1 MFKFVVLIV
10 IFGFVNVLPQSGGL
24 KGIVSADGEPLA
36 GVTIR
41 VLDTKSGTVTNSDGY
56 YELKNLPAGK
66 INLQFTYVGYLT
78 IDKTVIIEAG
88 RILTAN
94 ISLTE
99 KNLELDE
106 IVISDKARDAS
117 DTETSVIDLEPEQ
130 AKVLP
135 GAGEDVLRTLQALP
149 GILAP
154 NDFSSQLVVR
164 GSGPDQNLI
173 IIDNVE
179 IFNPYRLYGFISM
192 FNPDAVSDITLITGG
207 FPVKYGDRLSAV
219 LDVSNREG
227 TSKKSLTGS
236 LNASITN
243 ANLVLEG
250 KNPFNI
256 QGGWM
261 INSRRTYYDLIL
273 EPFAKNAGLVEE
285 ETAFP
290 NFYDIQ
296 AKATFGPFNGHKI
309 NLFGIYSADGVDI
322 VSGSQ
327 RKTPDSVSVN
337 NVTRNDVI
345 GLTWEYSPNAKFFL
359 QNTLSWYNNSGDAG
373 FSAEILDPSLNRES
387 FKDFSA
393 DTIRPYLFGF
403 QVNSTF
409 LFEKFSWDSKTNL
422 LWGNNNILEAGFGA
436 DVLKST
442 LIFDFEF
449 DPQLRAIF
457 SANPNFRSSIGD
469 IKDTK
474 TYSRYRAFVQNKF
487 NLWDRVYINPGVRFD
502 HYEIIGKSYIAPRIS
517 ASLQIDELTTL
528 RAAWGIFYQSPGYEK
543 LLDAGVLYDF
553 SPVNVSLLEA
563 EKAIHYVLGIE
574 KWLSFEWNLKLE
586 AYYKDFSNL
595 IVPKIVTGTR
605 YYTERVPGQ
614 DPNTT
619 AGWTRPV
626 TVQSDSI
633 TQIPVNNSYG
643 ESYGLEVMLAK
654 KNMDRNS
661 SLSGWISYSFSV
673 ADRFERNFT
682 VPFRF
687 DQRHTLNIVLDYQF
701 AENWN
706 LGVRWQ
712 YGSGFP
718 NTTPEGLR
726 PRIIAVDTN
735 GDLKPDTPQIAV
747 RRSSADP
754 NNAEVIYDIAFEDKN
769 RFNSRKPVYHRLD
782 IRVTAAARFWNL
794 NWNFYLDVI
803 NVYNRS
809 NIIGYDYYVTENKEL
824 GVKPTSMFPI
834 LPTLGFSIKF

>member
-1 MFKFVVLIV
+1 MYKFVVLLA
-10 IFGFVNVLPQSGGL
+10 IFGFVDALPQFGGL
-24 KGIVSADGEPLA
+24 KGIVSADGEPLP

-41 VLDTKSGTVTNSDGY
+41 VLDTKSGTVSNSDGY

-78 IDKTVIIEAG
+78 IDKTVTIEAG

-117 DTETSVIDLEPEQ
+117 DTETSIIDLEPEQ

-227 TSKKSLTGS
+227 TPKKSLTGS

-256 QGGWM
+256 RGGWM

-296 AKATFGPFNGHKI
+296 AKVTFGPFDGHKI

-322 VSGSQ
+322 VSGSE

-337 NVTRNDVI
+337 NVTRNDVL

-409 LFEKFSWDSKTNL
+409 LFEKFSWDTKTNL

-474 TYSRYRAFVQNKF
+474 TYNRYRGFVQNKF

-502 HYEIIGKSYIAPRIS
+502 HYEIIGKSYLAPRIS

-528 RAAWGIFYQSPGYEK
+528 RGAWGIFYQSPGYEK

-595 IVPKIVTGTR
+595 IVPKIVTGTK

-643 ESYGLEVMLAK
+643 ESYGLELMLAK

-726 PRIIAVDTN
+726 PRIIAVDTD
-735 GDLKPDTPQIAV
+735 GDLKPDTPQFAV
-747 RRSSADP
+747 RKSSSDP
-754 NNAEVIYDIAFEDKN
+754 NSTEIIYDIAFEDKN

-782 IRVTAAARFWNL
+782 IRITAAARFWNL

>member
-1 MFKFVVLIV
+1 MYKFVVLLA
-10 IFGFVNVLPQSGGL
+10 IFGFVDALPQFGGL
-24 KGIVSADGEPLA
+24 KGIVSADGEPLP

-41 VLDTKSGTVTNSDGY
+41 VLDTKSGTVSNSDGY

-66 INLQFTYVGYLT
+66 INLQFTYIGYLT
-78 IDKTVIIEAG
+78 IDKTVTIEAG

-117 DTETSVIDLEPEQ
+117 DTETSIIDLEPEQ

-227 TSKKSLTGS
+227 TPKKSLTGS

-256 QGGWM
+256 RGGWM

-296 AKATFGPFNGHKI
+296 AKVTFGPFDGHKI

-322 VSGSQ
+322 VSGSE

-337 NVTRNDVI
+337 NVTRNDVL

-409 LFEKFSWDSKTNL
+409 LFEKFSWDTKTNL

-474 TYSRYRAFVQNKF
+474 TYNRYRGFVQNKF

-502 HYEIIGKSYIAPRIS
+502 HYEIIGKSYLAPRIS

-528 RAAWGIFYQSPGYEK
+528 RGAWGIFYQSPGYEK

-595 IVPKIVTGTR
+595 IVPKIVTGTK

-643 ESYGLEVMLAK
+643 ESYGLELMLAK

-726 PRIIAVDTN
+726 PRIIAVDTD
-735 GDLKPDTPQIAV
+735 GDLKPDTPQFAV
-747 RRSSADP
+747 RKSSSDP
-754 NNAEVIYDIAFEDKN
+754 NSTEIIYDIAFEDKN

-782 IRVTAAARFWNL
+782 IRITAAARFWNL

>member
-1 MFKFVVLIV
+1 MYKFVVLLA
-10 IFGFVNVLPQSGGL
+10 IFGFVDALPQFGGL
-24 KGIVSADGEPLA
+24 KGIVSADGEPLT

-41 VLDTKSGTVTNSDGY
+41 VLDTKSGTVSNSDGY

-66 INLQFTYVGYLT
+66 INLQFTYIGYLT
-78 IDKTVIIEAG
+78 IDKTVTIEAG

-117 DTETSVIDLEPEQ
+117 DTETSIIDLEPEQ

-227 TSKKSLTGS
+227 TPKKSLTGS

-256 QGGWM
+256 RGGWM

-296 AKATFGPFNGHKI
+296 AKVTFGPFDGHKI

-322 VSGSQ
+322 VSGSE

-337 NVTRNDVI
+337 NVTRNDVL

-409 LFEKFSWDSKTNL
+409 LFEKFSWDTKTNL

-474 TYSRYRAFVQNKF
+474 TYNRYRGFVQNKF

-502 HYEIIGKSYIAPRIS
+502 HYEIIGKSYLAPRIS

-528 RAAWGIFYQSPGYEK
+528 RGAWGIFYQSPGYEK

-595 IVPKIVTGTR
+595 IVPKIVTGTK

-619 AGWTRPV
+619 TGWTRPV

-643 ESYGLEVMLAK
+643 ESYGLELMLAK

-726 PRIIAVDTN
+726 PRIIAVDTD
-735 GDLKPDTPQIAV
+735 GDLKPDTPQFAV
-747 RRSSADP
+747 RKSSSDP
-754 NNAEVIYDIAFEDKN
+754 NSTEIIYDIAFEDKN

-782 IRVTAAARFWNL
+782 IRITAAARFWNL

>member
-1 MFKFVVLIV
+1 MYKFVVLLA
-10 IFGFVNVLPQSGGL
+10 IFGFVDALPQFGGL
-24 KGIVSADGEPLA
+24 KGIVSADGEPLP

-41 VLDTKSGTVTNSDGY
+41 VLDTKSGTVSNSDGY

-78 IDKTVIIEAG
+78 IDKTVTIEAG

-117 DTETSVIDLEPEQ
+117 DTETSIIDLEPEQ

-227 TSKKSLTGS
+227 TPKKSLTGS

-256 QGGWM
+256 RGGWM

-296 AKATFGPFNGHKI
+296 AKVTFGPFDGHKI

-322 VSGSQ
+322 VSGSE

-337 NVTRNDVI
+337 NVTRNDVL

-409 LFEKFSWDSKTNL
+409 LFEKFSWDTKTNL

-474 TYSRYRAFVQNKF
+474 TYNRYRGFVQNKF

-502 HYEIIGKSYIAPRIS
+502 HYEIIGKSYLAPRIS

-528 RAAWGIFYQSPGYEK
+528 RGACGIFYQSPGYEK

-595 IVPKIVTGTR
+595 IVPKIVTGTK

-643 ESYGLEVMLAK
+643 ESYGLELMLAK

-726 PRIIAVDTN
+726 PRIIAVDTD
-735 GDLKPDTPQIAV
+735 GDLKPDTPQFAV
-747 RRSSADP
+747 RKSSSDP
-754 NNAEVIYDIAFEDKN
+754 NSTEIIYDIAFEDKN

-782 IRVTAAARFWNL
+782 IRITAAARFWNL